1 MYFLGFFGLFF
12 VKVHF
17 PIANFVRV
25 LTTFETKPLLF
36 ALSRPKVAFFG
47 RFHVF
52 QCLHRKQESEVE
64 TRPVSAI
71 FADFGLSSVILV
83 VANSSLY
90 PFQTTKSRK
99 LKAKLPTD
107 TRNKPRNEDRLLL
120 CPLSRE
126 FENISRPHLSKNELK
141 CQFSPAVY
149 QQLAFSA
156 DQLKWAIFHELYKLK
171 CQFPPA
177 VYQQIAFFSNQL
189 KWAIFHELYKLKC
202 QFPPAVHQQIAFS
215 SHQLKRSI
223 FHELYQLKC
232 QFFRA
237 VYQQIAFSSDQLKW
251 AIFHELYQLKYQFS
265 PARIASWTYQD
276 WSAGFAASV

>member
-1 MYFLGFFGLFF
+1 M
-12 VKVHF
+12 
-17 PIANFVRV
+17 
-25 LTTFETKPLLF
+25 
-36 ALSRPKVAFFG
+36 
-47 RFHVF
+47 
-52 QCLHRKQESEVE
+52 E

-126 FENISRPHLSKNELK
+126 FENSRPHLSKNELK
-141 CQFSPAVY
+141 CQFFRAVY
-149 QQLAFSA
+149 
-156 DQLKWAIFHELYKLK
+156 
-171 CQFPPA
+171 
-177 VYQQIAFFSNQL
+177 
-189 KWAIFHELYKLKC
+189 
-202 QFPPAVHQQIAFS
+202 QQIAFS

-223 FHELYQLKC
+223 FHELHQLKC
-232 QFFRA
+232 QFFPA